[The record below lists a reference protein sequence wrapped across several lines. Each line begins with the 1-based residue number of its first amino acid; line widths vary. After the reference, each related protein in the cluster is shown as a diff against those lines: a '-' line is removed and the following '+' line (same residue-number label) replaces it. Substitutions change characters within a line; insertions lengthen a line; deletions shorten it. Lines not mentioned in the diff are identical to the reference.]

1 MGSPTPPR
9 RQTDAAGRA
18 SRRGA
23 QLRKS
28 GASGAA
34 QLRRPGTRG
43 EREKRPGQPRAGLTW
58 LAGGGRPPSRGRG
71 ALTTCCLS
79 PAEHP
84 RRAGPSF
91 LLRLGPRQPR
101 SLRGRPREGRA
112 GAGRGRRSPGGRAA
126 PRPGSPRGSG
136 SPAAARAERWGGAR
150 GAGAHGRRS
159 RSDLPLAGEARSAS
173 SPPPPGPPL
182 ACPLPSRPPGPG
194 ADAAR
199 ALPAGTLPA
208 RGAGRGR
215 GPLEPGSPPTSPPS
229 TRAASSAPRAPS
241 PLLLSS
247 HRHCSNAR
255 VGWRQTD

>member
-1 MGSPTPPR
+1 MGEWLLTERIFSLTGHQLPILCSK
-9 RQTDAAGRA
+9 DAD
-18 SRRGA
+18 
-23 QLRKS
+23 
-28 GASGAA
+28 
-34 QLRRPGTRG
+34 P
-43 EREKRPGQPRAGLTW
+43 W

-91 LLRLGPRQPR
+91 LLRRGPRQPR
-101 SLRGRPREGRA
+101 SLRGWPREGRV
-112 GAGRGRRSPGGRAA
+112 GAGRGRRSSGGRAA
-126 PRPGSPRGSG
+126 PRPGSPRCSG

-199 ALPAGTLPA
+199 ARPAGTLPA

-215 GPLEPGSPPTSPPS
+215 GPLEPGSPPTSLP
-229 TRAASSAPRAPS
+229 
-241 PLLLSS
+241 
-247 HRHCSNAR
+247 
-255 VGWRQTD
+255 